1 MVTRITITA
10 IETRTRIRA
19 YSTIPWPLWRLSD
32 WRVIEITSFSL
43 IRLFAHS
50 CPDQRSRSG
59 VAAIYWIAP
68 LVGATVFFN
77 PAMCDTTIAG
87 TLRPPHAPIGLS
99 SSFRGPTV
107 HARPPGR
114 CSSLF
119 HLVLSSSWFESLRLL
134 DSSGENPRE
143 LERDFQPVVRQTVQ
157 DPRPD
162 AGSCKPP
169 KNPALRVESGAREAE
184 DVLHAD
190 NVLFHAADLADLDDL
205 AAAIPHTLQ
214 MHYDVECACN
224 LGSN

>member
-59 VAAIYWIAP
+59 VAAIHWIAP

-87 TLRPPHAPIGLS
+87 TLRPPHAPIGVS

-107 HARPPGR
+107 HARPPSR

-134 DSSGENPRE
+134 DSSGENSCE
-143 LERDFQPVVRQTVQ
+143 LERDFQPAVGQTVH

-162 AGSCKPP
+162 AARRKPP
-169 KNPALRVESGAREAE
+169 KNPALRVEPGPGEVE

-190 NVLFHAADLADLDDL
+190 DVLFHAADLADLDDL
-205 AAAIPHTLQ
+205 TAAITHTLKVD
-214 MHYDVECACN
+214 YNIERACN
-224 LGSN
+224 LGAN